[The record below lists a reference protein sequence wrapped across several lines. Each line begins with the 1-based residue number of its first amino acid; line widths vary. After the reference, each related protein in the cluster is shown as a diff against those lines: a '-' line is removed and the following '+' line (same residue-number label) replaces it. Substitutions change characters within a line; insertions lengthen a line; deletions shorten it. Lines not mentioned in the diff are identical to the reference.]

1 MTSKT
6 TSIFTPE
13 AIGITGPLEIEPP
26 ASTPKTSDTKLR
38 AKKQIKLR
46 KLLEFLQS
54 AAEKDPEIL
63 ELPVF
68 TVEFGGLE
76 RVTEVDIDIVE
87 GRIVI
92 SS

>member
-1 MTSKT
+1 M
-6 TSIFTPE
+6 
-13 AIGITGPLEIEPP
+13 EIEPP
-26 ASTPKTSDTKLR
+26 ASPPKTPDTMLR

-63 ELPVF
+63 DLPVF

-76 RVTEVDIDIVE
+76 RLTEVDIDSVE
-87 GRIVI
+87 GRIVF
-92 SS
+92 SA